1 MKTFQMR
8 VLMAGLALSL
18 MASGCTSY
26 TDASGRTV
34 LGFPGQTRGQTRTD
48 QPSPE
53 RLLEAKRDARVAEL
67 ESSVSRLRNE
77 IDGIGNS
84 INNVASRT
92 DAVSRQTDT
101 RGAEATA
108 LRNEIAA
115 LRDELNAVKSKLDAV
130 PTTLSRLMDEN
141 NKALLVEVEKAIKA
155 RPVASSAS
163 SSNSRRSSGG
173 GSGKY
178 YEHEVGTGQ
187 TLSEIAR
194 VYDVSV
200 AEIMAVSE
208 NNLKSESMIRVGQK
222 LLIPVK

>member
-1 MKTFQMR
+1 MIGLRM
-8 VLMAGLALSL
+8 VLAGFALAL

-34 LGFPGQTRGQTRTD
+34 LGFPGQTRGETRTE

-53 RLLEAKRDARVAEL
+53 RLMEAKRDARVAEL
-67 ESSVSRLRNE
+67 ESSVNRLRNE

-92 DAVSRQTDT
+92 DTVSRQTDT
-101 RGAEATA
+101 RGADVTA

-115 LRDELNAVKSKLDAV
+115 LRDELNAVKGKLDAV

-155 RPVASSAS
+155 RPVAAASTS
-163 SSNSRRSSGG
+163 SSSSRRSSGG
-173 GSGKY
+173 GSGKF
-178 YEHEVGTGQ
+178 YEYEVGAGQ

-194 VYDVSV
+194 VYDVSI
-200 AEIMAVSE
+200 AEIMAVPE
-208 NNLKSESMIRVGQK
+208 NNLKNESMIRVGQK